1 MLLSIDFGE
10 GGRGYTPD
18 RSPRFLQSGEPPFEE
33 VYQWTHQGLIPH
45 VKVRCSLLTLT
56 KAGVFAILNRGRRR
70 KTTSR
75 SALIMTSSISD
86 SCGRIVRAFLVSPLN
101 RKTFDSFFKTC
112 YSHTVGYLRYL
123 KAKGF
128 QLPLEHRSDGD
139 PFGNLAIDLLGI
151 FLHSTKEKPFPI
163 VFDYFNK
170 VGVSDPNQA
179 DPDDIYHHFTVLLRG
194 HIRRQLSRLK
204 AQQDPQIDHLKR
216 RFKEILIAPRFGSM
230 QGSSGEECL
239 FLTQH
244 NHDLRRD
251 NKLPIPYDEL
261 VQVVERTY
269 LKSRSRTA
277 WCLNIF
283 ELLNEAIEYQNIV
296 KKHELL
302 AAIISVN
309 AKYID
314 ADGLQPTGLPT
325 AENALL
331 VREVEEAIAQ
341 TLAWLGETVLS
352 DFVRKGRIN
361 SDEAQKFK
369 AASERYLS
377 DLAHVGETDPI
388 PQYFREVMPKS
399 EHDRYL
405 NDYKYIFE
413 TTINDAVEDFKERLK
428 KKTTVLK
435 YRDYFK
441 DG

>member
-1 MLLSIDFGE
+1 
-10 GGRGYTPD
+10 
-18 RSPRFLQSGEPPFEE
+18 
-33 VYQWTHQGLIPH
+33 
-45 VKVRCSLLTLT
+45 
-56 KAGVFAILNRGRRR
+56 
-70 KTTSR
+70 
-75 SALIMTSSISD
+75 MTSSISD
-86 SCGRIVRAFLVSPLN
+86 SCGRIVRAFLISPLN

-112 YSHTVGYLRYL
+112 YSHTLGYLRYL

-139 PFGNLAIDLLGI
+139 PFGDLAIDLLGT
-151 FLHSTKEKPFPI
+151 FLRSTKDKPFPI
-163 VFDYFNK
+163 VFDYFKK
-170 VGVSDPNQA
+170 VGISDPDQA
-179 DPDDIYHHFTVLLRG
+179 DPDDIYHHFTLLLRG
-194 HIRRQLSRLK
+194 HIRQQLSRLK

-239 FLTQH
+239 FLIQH
-244 NHDLRRD
+244 SRNLRGGNRSQARPSTS
-251 NKLPIPYDEL
+251 KLPIPYDEL
-261 VQVVERTY
+261 LQIVERAY
-269 LKSRSRTA
+269 LKSTSRTA

-283 ELLNEAIEYQNIV
+283 ELLNETTEYQNLV

-302 AAIISVN
+302 AAIVSVN

-331 VREVEEAIAQ
+331 MRDIEEAIAQ
-341 TLAWLGETVLS
+341 TLVWLGETVLS
-352 DFVRKGRIN
+352 GFVRKGRIN
-361 SDEAQKFK
+361 GDEAERFR

-377 DLAHVGETDPI
+377 DLAHTGETDPI
-388 PQYFREVMPKS
+388 PQYFREVMPES

-405 NDYKYIFE
+405 SEYKYIFE

>member
-1 MLLSIDFGE
+1 M
-10 GGRGYTPD
+10 
-18 RSPRFLQSGEPPFEE
+18 
-33 VYQWTHQGLIPH
+33 
-45 VKVRCSLLTLT
+45 
-56 KAGVFAILNRGRRR
+56 
-70 KTTSR
+70 
-75 SALIMTSSISD
+75 
-86 SCGRIVRAFLVSPLN
+86 
-101 RKTFDSFFKTC
+101 
-112 YSHTVGYLRYL
+112 GYLRYL
-123 KAKGF
+123 KVKGF
-128 QLPLEHRSDGD
+128 QLPLEHRADGD
-139 PFGNLAIDLLGI
+139 PFGDLAIDLLGT
-151 FLHSTKEKPFPI
+151 FLQSTKDKPFPI
-163 VFDYFNK
+163 VFDYFK
-170 VGVSDPNQA
+170 KAGVSDSDKA
-179 DPDDIYHHFTVLLRG
+179 DLDELHHHFTVLLRG
-194 HIRRQLSRLK
+194 HIRQQLSRLK

-230 QGSSGEECL
+230 QKSGSEDHL
-239 FLTQH
+239 FLSQH
-244 NHDLRRD
+244 RHDLRRG

-261 VQVVERTY
+261 LQIVERAY
-269 LKSRSRTA
+269 LKSTSRAA

-302 AAIISVN
+302 ATIVSVN

-352 DFVRKGRIN
+352 GFVRKGRIN

-377 DLAHVGETDPI
+377 DLALVGETDPI
-388 PQYFREVMPKS
+388 PQYFREMMPES
-399 EHDRYL
+399 EHARYL
-405 NDYKYIFE
+405 NDYKYVFE